1 MFHSGVS
8 QDVSFF
14 CRALQYFRMFCCSA
28 CVCLQHD
35 IFAIHMASSYI
46 CEEQRTWRIHTDCAI
61 HDIYHTPTK
70 TKKSATHL
78 PMIEQKRSTDRL
90 SSPVSFSLEVCYFCY
105 FFENIPR
112 CVFFLFAIESFTRS
126 FFGIQKLFCT
136 IQSIS
141 RWMCLV
147 VFWVSFTRLYW

>member
-1 MFHSGVS
+1 MFHSFAVRCNIFGCFVAVLAFACS
-8 QDVSFF
+8 MTYLQFTWLLHIYVRNKERDV
-14 CRALQYFRMFCCSA
+14 
-28 CVCLQHD
+28 
-35 IFAIHMASSYI
+35 YI
-46 CEEQRTWRIHTDCAI
+46 PIVPYMTFT
-61 HDIYHTPTK
+61 TPPQK
-70 TKKSATHL
+70 QKKSATHL

-112 CVFFLFAIESFTRS
+112 CVLFLFAKESFTRS